1 MRGRFSVYTF
11 RKQICSHRGARQQDV
26 VSHELQHS
34 RPVRTS
40 QIGSHASFTLTNDGY
55 SHF

>member
-26 VSHELQHS
+26 VSDELQHS

-40 QIGSHASFTLTNDGY
+40 QIGSHASFTLIND
-55 SHF
+55 